1 MSLIRLIS
9 PSMSAMLH
17 FTAPLLAVL
26 LFAGDVCAQIVLRP
40 AGGWPGRPRYAD
52 GRLSLTATGGVSKYF
67 GEFTDENVGP
77 AAGLHLRY
85 ALTPVLELGL
95 GGEATTI
102 HYTRRHRRSMGGT
115 YEFQFGEANM
125 VDRATRLL
133 TGEAWLRLNF
143 FPGQYFNAWM
153 QAGAGMVQFSPE
165 DYSNGDAAWPGEP
178 RIRVLSAPVGA
189 GFDYHITRRLSLQL
203 GAVAHLVMS
212 GELDAFDSGQLV
224 EQLQQSQGL
233 PGNPV
238 REKTANDTYLTLSLG
253 LTWHLFADTDFD
265 GDGLG
270 NDAEEEAGTN
280 PYDPDT
286 DGDGLGDFEEVRIH
300 LTNPLHWDSDGD
312 VLNDYVEVTRYR
324 TDPTRADSDG
334 DGLSDREE
342 LLSYGTDPLQKDTEN
357 DGLID
362 AEEKRLGSDPKKVDT
377 DGDGLYDGDEVV
389 LYHTNPVLPDSD
401 GEGISDKDEV
411 LRYGT
416 DPNAADSDRDGLT
429 DYEEIRLF
437 RTDPRL
443 PDSDGDGISDYEEIR
458 RYGTDPLTAGSGAA
472 SSTPGDR

>member
-1 MSLIRLIS
+1 MPMTRVI
-9 PSMSAMLH
+9 
-17 FTAPLLAVL
+17 APVLLAVL
-26 LFAGDVCAQIVLRP
+26 VFGGELCAQVALRP

-52 GRLSLTATGGVSKYF
+52 GRFSLTGTGGVSKYF
-67 GEFTDENVGP
+67 GEFTDESVGP
-77 AAGLHLRY
+77 VAGLQLRY
-85 ALTPVLELGL
+85 AVTPVLELGFS
-95 GGEATTI
+95 GEATTI
-102 HYTRRHRRSMGGT
+102 RYTRRHRRSMGGT
-115 YEFQFGEANM
+115 YEFQFGDASM
-125 VDRATRLL
+125 VDRSTDLL
-133 TGEAWLRLNF
+133 TAEAWLRLNL
-143 FPGQYFNAWM
+143 FPGQYLNAWVK
-153 QAGAGMVQFSPE
+153 AGAGMTQFSPE
-165 DYSNGDAAWPGEP
+165 DYSNGDAAWPGDAQ
-178 RIRVLSAPVGA
+178 IRVLSAPLGA
-189 GFDYHITRRLSLQL
+189 GFDFYLNRRLSLQI
-203 GAVAHLVMS
+203 GAIAHLVMS
-212 GELDAFDSGQLV
+212 GELDGFDSGRLV

-233 PGNPV
+233 PGNPT
-238 REKTANDTYLTLSLG
+238 REKTANDTYLTLSIG

-265 GDGLG
+265 GDALG
-270 NDAEEEAGTN
+270 NEAEEEAGTN
-280 PYDPDT
+280 PYDRDT

-342 LLSYGTDPLQKDTEN
+342 LLSYGTDPLEKDTEK

-389 LYHTNPVLPDSD
+389 LHHTNPVLPDSD

-443 PDSDGDGISDYEEIR
+443 ADTDGDGISDYDEIR
-458 RYGTDPLTAGSGAA
+458 RYGSDPLAPGSGNK
-472 SSTPGDR
+472 SSTQGGK